1 MAIRNIGGELG
12 KPLIAAFHVVS
23 TYQSSIAVDS
33 VVSISTSSNW
43 AVNSNAAGTLLNYCG
58 KVLALNPGS
67 TVATVQL
74 YGYNKAFE
82 ATYSASIALGQQV
95 VTDTSG
101 KVKGSGNAASTAAT
115 NLKFCNC
122 VAKDFPTSGKCQW
135 LSA

>member
-1 MAIRNIGGELG
+1 MPIRSIGGELG
-12 KPLIAAFHVVS
+12 KPLVVALNVVS
-23 TYQSSIAVDS
+23 THQDEIAVGDM
-33 VVSISTSSNW
+33 VVVDTSGNFTCNST
-43 AVNSNAAGTLLNYCG
+43 AATTNVNYCG

-115 NLKFCNC
+115 NRKLNIC
-122 VAKDFPTSGKCQW
+122 VAKDFPSSGKCVW
-135 LSA
+135 FSV

>member
-23 TYQSSIAVDS
+23 THQDTIAVGDH
-33 VVSISTSSNW
+33 VSISTSSNW
-43 AVNSNAAGTLLNYCG
+43 AVNSVAETKLVNPGG

-82 ATYSASIALGQQV
+82 ATYSASIARGQQV

-101 KVKGSGNAASTAAT
+101 KVKGSGAAASTSAT

-135 LSA
+135 LS